1 MSEPKYV
8 GEILLIEDNPGDV
21 RLTKEIFKEARLY
34 GTYYVADDGVEALD
48 FLYQRGDYVD
58 APRPN
63 IVFLDWHFPKKSGKE
78 VLTEL
83 KNDERLKQIPVV
95 VLTGIQPELTD
106 LKSETPRADAYILKP
121 LDLDDLLKIVEEFS
135 LDQPLE

>member
-21 RLTKEIFKEARLY
+21 RLTKEIFREAGFC
-34 GTYYVADDGVEALD
+34 GTYYVANDGIEALN

-63 IVFLDWHFPKKSGKE
+63 AIFLDWHFPKKSGEE

-83 KNDERLKQIPVV
+83 KNDETLEDIPVV
-95 VLTGIQPELTD
+95 VLTSIEPELND
-106 LKSETPRADAYILKP
+106 LKSENPQADAYVLKP
-121 LDLDDLLKIVEEFS
+121 IEPDDLTRIVEELSFDRS
-135 LDQPLE
+135 FV